1 MDKDIYEHWWK
12 VHLRAVSGEKLS
24 SEEESGY
31 QEWQETLDREEED
44 SLLTAASAD
53 DLTLMKME
61 IVNLQLTH
69 NQLQLK
75 STRLDSELV
84 QLEQTYRNV
93 MRRELSGKMHAR
105 A

>member
-1 MDKDIYEHWWK
+1 MDKDIYERWWK
-12 VHLRAVSGEKLS
+12 VHLRAASGEKLS
-24 SEEESGY
+24 PEEESGY
-31 QEWQETLDREEED
+31 QEWQETLDREETD
-44 SLLTAASAD
+44 SLLTASAD
-53 DLTLMKME
+53 DLVVMKME

-93 MRRELSGKMHAR
+93 MRRELAGKMYAR